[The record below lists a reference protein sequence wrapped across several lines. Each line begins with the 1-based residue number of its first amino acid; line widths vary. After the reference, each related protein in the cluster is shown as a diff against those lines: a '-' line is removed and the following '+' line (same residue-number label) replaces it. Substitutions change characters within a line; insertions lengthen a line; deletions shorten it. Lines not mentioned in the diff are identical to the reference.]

1 MAECSW
7 VIEGV
12 YHDCTWFTFLQ
23 ATTSAFSNGESES
36 NKFTWR
42 SSMDELVRFLEEM
55 LLKYGDNIDFST
67 FPIKEENLYTDE

>member
-1 MAECSW
+1 MAEYSW

-12 YHDCTWFTFLQ
+12 YHELTWFTFLQ
-23 ATTSAFSNGESES
+23 ATTSAFCNEESES
-36 NKFTWR
+36 NNFTWR

-67 FPIKEENLYTDE
+67 LTIKEENLYTDE

>member
-1 MAECSW
+1 MAEYSW

-23 ATTSAFSNGESES
+23 ATTSAFCNRESKTNNFMWS
-36 NKFTWR
+36 
-42 SSMDELVRFLEEM
+42 SSMDDLVRFLEEM

-67 FPIKEENLYTDE
+67 LPIKEENLYSDD